1 MATSRGCM
9 IVEEHMTWCRQTMDA
24 QSTFENTLV
33 EQGCQAQS
41 T

>member
-9 IVEEHMTWCRQTMDA
+9 ISRRAHDMMPTTMDA
-24 QSTFENTLV
+24 QSTCENTLV

-41 T
+41 K